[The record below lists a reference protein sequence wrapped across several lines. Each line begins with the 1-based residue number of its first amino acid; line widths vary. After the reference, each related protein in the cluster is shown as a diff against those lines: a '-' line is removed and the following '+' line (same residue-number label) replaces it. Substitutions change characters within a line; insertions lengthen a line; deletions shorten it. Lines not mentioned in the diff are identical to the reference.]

1 MGSSLEIRFRHAW
14 EHRYPD
20 LPFVVEQTI
29 PAWVQWAERR
39 KDLGLCRVRRPYRAD
54 FLWPDARVVV
64 ECQGGTWRQGGHSTG
79 QGIDRDAAKLITAQ
93 MGGWALFPITITML
107 RDQGHVWLPMIA
119 DTIKARVKNCEL
131 ASDCFQTAEGTG
143 RI

>member
-1 MGSSLEIRFRHAW
+1 MVSSLEIRFRHAW

-39 KDLGLCRVRRPYRAD
+39 KDLGLCSVRRPYRGD
-54 FLWPDARVVV
+54 FLWPDAKVVV

-93 MGGWALFPITITML
+93 IGGWALFPITITML
-107 RDQGHVWLPMIA
+107 RDQGDVWLPMIA
-119 DTIKARVKNCEL
+119 ETIR
-131 ASDCFQTAEGTG
+131 G
-143 RI
+143 RTT